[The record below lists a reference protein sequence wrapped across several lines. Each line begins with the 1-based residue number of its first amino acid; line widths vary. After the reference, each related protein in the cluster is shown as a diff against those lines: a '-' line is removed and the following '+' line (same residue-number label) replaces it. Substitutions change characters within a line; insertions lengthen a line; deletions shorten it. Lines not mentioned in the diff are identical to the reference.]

1 MQQYW
6 LLVTQTGMWSAVTCA
21 KRQCSQLHC
30 SSPSM
35 LLYGVRM
42 LEILDPFFFPFVW
55 VVQCSLFFPGDR
67 KHSVHCLGFLA
78 IFIAVSAIPCF
89 RFLVVC

>member
-1 MQQYW
+1 MPS
-6 LLVTQTGMWSAVTCA
+6 GSACA
-21 KRQCSQLHC
+21 RPHTCSQLHC

-35 LLYGVRM
+35 LLYGVRI
-42 LEILDPFFFPFVW
+42 LEILDPFFSPFVW
-55 VVQCSLFFPGDR
+55 FVQCSLFFPGDR

-89 RFLVVC
+89 RFLVVCSDFVHHG